1 MYRKALTL
9 AAILFSALAVT
20 TMTSRA
26 DSPRAHAASHKKNAV
41 ATVHASG
48 NEPTTSPPSTPP
60 NFADADT
67 NQDGEIEPNE
77 AEGIHIPFSTL
88 DMNSDGTVTHSEYD
102 IATAPFYSRAAI
114 KIHRQAHR

>member
-1 MYRKALTL
+1 MYRKVLTL

-20 TMTSRA
+20 AITSRA
-26 DSPRAHAASHKKNAV
+26 DSHRAHAASHKKNAV

-48 NEPTTSPPSTPP
+48 KKATTSPPSMPP
-60 NFADADT
+60 SFSDADT

-77 AEGIHIPFSTL
+77 AEGIRIPFSAL

-102 IATAPFYSRAAI
+102 IATAPYYSRTAI
-114 KIHRQAHR
+114 KVHR